1 MNARSNDADLSLY
14 AAVLAA
20 GRSRRFGSTKQL
32 ASFRDR
38 PMISHAMR
46 AAEAV
51 CSDGTL
57 LVAGNDWQRVHE
69 ACEPLR
75 GFLLLNDR
83 YAEGLSTSIVAAV
96 RVLPAAADGILLL
109 LGDQPLVDARDLTRL
124 ITTWSE
130 NPERIACSQ
139 AASRLTPPA
148 IFPRRLFDELL
159 ELDGDQ
165 GAYPI
170 IARHR
175 DETVSVANPNA
186 SFDVDTPAAL
196 EELNKRGA

>member
-1 MNARSNDADLSLY
+1 MNAISNGADLSLY

-20 GRSRRFGSTKQL
+20 GRSRRFGATKQL
-32 ASFRDR
+32 AEFRNR
-38 PMISHAMR
+38 PLVCHAVR

-51 CSDGTL
+51 CNERTM
-57 LVAGNDWQRVHE
+57 LVTGNDWQRVQE
-69 ACEPLR
+69 ACGPLQ

-83 YAEGLSTSIVAAV
+83 YAEGLSSSIVAAV

-109 LGDQPLVDARDLTRL
+109 LGDQPLVDANDLTQL
-124 ITTWSE
+124 ITVWSK
-130 NPERIACSQ
+130 NPERSACSQ

-148 IFPRRLFDELL
+148 IFPRRLFGELL
-159 ELDGDQ
+159 ELEGDQ

-175 DETVSVANPNA
+175 HEAASVAIPNA
-186 SFDVDTPAAL
+186 EFDVDTHAAL
-196 EELNKRGA
+196 EELDRREA